1 MDIIECFLL
10 TLTRS
15 YHQYNIQGTFEAGI
29 PVWKPKKSSSTLP
42 KSFFFIKQTSS
53 FLLCEIYWKLDI
65 LNAYL
70 WIKYSLA

>member
-1 MDIIECFLL
+1 MDIIECFP
-10 TLTRS
+10 LTRS
-15 YHQYNIQGTFEAGI
+15 YHQYNIQGTFGAGI

-42 KSFFFIKQTSS
+42 KSFFFIKQTNS